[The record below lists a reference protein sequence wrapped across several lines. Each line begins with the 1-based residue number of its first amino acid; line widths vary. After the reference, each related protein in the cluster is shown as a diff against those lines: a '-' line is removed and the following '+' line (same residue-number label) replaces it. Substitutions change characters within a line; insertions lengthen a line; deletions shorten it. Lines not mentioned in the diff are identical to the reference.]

1 MDWTY
6 SMVLNTNITSNRNKA
21 ELLETKVYTIIRQKW
36 VRCCGVVCGQY
47 FDYVVRVLMPEML
60 VKIVM
65 QIYSVGHDEAEEML
79 LAEPP
84 DSSDADWYEALM
96 MMMMMSFMLSCSV

>member
-1 MDWTY
+1 
-6 SMVLNTNITSNRNKA
+6 
-21 ELLETKVYTIIRQKW
+21 
-36 VRCCGVVCGQY
+36 
-47 FDYVVRVLMPEML
+47 MPEML

-96 MMMMMSFMLSCSV
+96 MLFLCCECHVSHWLLMHCEQVLVSSHAVVC

>member
-1 MDWTY
+1 
-6 SMVLNTNITSNRNKA
+6 
-21 ELLETKVYTIIRQKW
+21 
-36 VRCCGVVCGQY
+36 
-47 FDYVVRVLMPEML
+47 MPEML